1 MKTEFNYQNKV
12 LTLPGSVL
20 EKIATASDSDLR
32 VLLVLAGRADL
43 QESFDAAKLGV
54 ALNLSE
60 KEVELSI
67 AFWRGA
73 GILKTGRTAKKGAL
87 PPEKAKEEGNT
98 TASEGSGPLVFSPQS
113 CPTYT
118 GKELEKLMEERQM
131 LRRLLKECQN
141 LLGKVFNVAESN
153 KLVALVD
160 YLHLPEDY
168 ILLLCSYCKS
178 KDKGSI
184 AYVSTTAYE
193 LFYADIVT
201 LQALEEYIA
210 GRERQ
215 QDFENFLRHLLGIGG
230 RKLTPREKRFFE
242 SWRAMGL
249 PNEVVSCG
257 YEASVDATGELS
269 LPHINRVLLSLQ
281 TAGAQN
287 RAEAEQCIATHREE
301 MKKLYG
307 SKTPPSKESK
317 DQNEFKSFDT
327 EDFFN
332 AAKKKGK
339 NSLFAGKE

>member
-1 MKTEFNYQNKV
+1 
-12 LTLPGSVL
+12 
-20 EKIATASDSDLR
+20 
-32 VLLVLAGRADL
+32 
-43 QESFDAAKLGV
+43 
-54 ALNLSE
+54 
-60 KEVELSI
+60 
-67 AFWRGA
+67 
-73 GILKTGRTAKKGAL
+73 
-87 PPEKAKEEGNT
+87 
-98 TASEGSGPLVFSPQS
+98 
-113 CPTYT
+113 
-118 GKELEKLMEERQM
+118 MEERQM

-249 PNEVVSCG
+249 PNEVV
-257 YEASVDATGELS
+257 
-269 LPHINRVLLSLQ
+269 
-281 TAGAQN
+281 
-287 RAEAEQCIATHREE
+287 
-301 MKKLYG
+301 
-307 SKTPPSKESK
+307 
-317 DQNEFKSFDT
+317 F
-327 EDFFN
+327 
-332 AAKKKGK
+332 
-339 NSLFAGKE
+339 